1 MATAKKPVT
10 TTTKSAK
17 TAKSATKAAKR
28 PAKAVKAAKSAV
40 KPPANA
46 PTPITKPIKTA
57 FNKSSLLA
65 HIAGAAGQELKAVKA
80 MFAALEATVI
90 QSVNKKGLGEFTLP
104 GLLKVS
110 AIHVPAKKARK
121 GINPFTKQETVFKAK
136 PATVKVKVRPLK
148 KLKNAAL

>member
-1 MATAKKPVT
+1 MATAKKPATKT
-10 TTTKSAK
+10 TRAAR
-17 TAKSATKAAKR
+17 TARPAAKAAK
-28 PAKAVKAAKSAV
+28 PTAKAAKAA
-40 KPPANA
+40 KPAAKAQAKA

-65 HIAGAAGQELKAVKA
+65 HIADAAGQELKAVKA

-90 QSVNKKGLGEFTLP
+90 QSVSKKGLGAFTLP
-104 GLLKVS
+104 GLLKVT
-110 AIHVPAKKARK
+110 AIHVPARKARK

-148 KLKNAAL
+148 KLKNAAI